1 MLLLLSIFSI
11 RGSSSVIR
19 YGSQV
24 VNWGGDDLVSFW
36 SEINTPSGMM

>member
-24 VNWGGDDLVSFW
+24 VNWGGDDLV
-36 SEINTPSGMM
+36 PSGVKSILLQA